1 MGILVK
7 KYYRQFWISVLLLSE
22 WNKIQFFLKKPL
34 ILTLCKFHFFRICS
48 PPLRITKDVERNQ
61 RSLDVIMEKLWQ
73 KLNKKWH
80 KEIKDKK
87 WKFRWFFHVFFV
99 ETKFRRILLQY
110 GKKSVFLIFLH
121 DIKKLWLFDSP
132 ELIIKSYVGLP
143 TFDEKKLVR
152 VFSYLRKN
160 TQKNFSLQKL
170 SGENSHNKITILE
183 E

>member
-1 MGILVK
+1 M
-7 KYYRQFWISVLLLSE
+7 
-22 WNKIQFFLKKPL
+22 

-110 GKKSVFLIFLH
+110 GKKSVLLIFLH
-121 DIKKLWLFDSP
+121 DIKKLWLLDFP
-132 ELIIKSYVGLP
+132 KLISLIWAFHWPISKLISQIYQIKMLRFG
-143 TFDEKKLVR
+143 KLV
-152 VFSYLRKN
+152 SYEI
-160 TQKNFSLQKL
+160 S
-170 SGENSHNKITILE
+170 
-183 E
+183 